1 MKLVKE
7 HVKYFVLPSKI
18 KQNNAEKE
26 NMNKNKSSYE
36 GKKNGNEGQN
46 DAKVLKTYC
55 SDTMSRN
62 MGLQE
67 S

>member
-7 HVKYFVLPSKI
+7 HVKYSVLPSEI
-18 KQNNAEKE
+18 EQNNAKKE
-26 NMNKNKSSYE
+26 DMNKKKSSYE
-36 GKKNGNEGQN
+36 GKKNGDEGQN
-46 DAKVLKTYC
+46 DAKVLKTYY

-67 S
+67 P

>member
-7 HVKYFVLPSKI
+7 HVKYSVLPSEI
-18 KQNNAEKE
+18 EQNNAEKE
-26 NMNKNKSSYE
+26 NMNKKKSSYE
-36 GKKNGNEGQN
+36 GKKNGDEGQN

-55 SDTMSRN
+55 SDTMSQN

-67 S
+67 P